1 MRQATERRRTR
12 ELAKEMRQKE
22 IDDVVL
28 AAAVAAVVDDSAVA
42 VERAYAAHRSL
53 VSSSRYR

>member
-1 MRQATERRRTR
+1 MRQATERRKTR

-42 VERAYAAHRSL
+42 VKRADAAHCSL